1 MKHKLSVLPVLF
13 TLLALV
19 FVFTAC
25 GSEGNVQ
32 SEGVIKP
39 RTITF
44 YSITDEATTDE
55 AVQRV
60 QDELNK
66 ITESLY
72 KVHVVLRLYTEDEYA
87 DVLKN
92 AIIANEEGV
101 VFEDTEVLPD
111 DSVTSGAQTDED
123 EEIVYAEALDNQLDV
138 FLIPE
143 GSSTFDTY
151 AKKYLQTIEYGE
163 GGVLADLSSYLTEGG
178 AGYVLNQYIPAKIL
192 DFCREDSANSSSPL
206 YGLPSNRYYGDAEYM
221 LINKKLFDEYN
232 YDASIITDMYSV
244 QGFLADLAADCGP
257 GKTRPDTVPLYN
269 TPEMG
274 VVSFTGKNS
283 AVAQYVSPSA
293 LVSNGSFTPMNI
305 LAIPNV
311 QKTLAFVNNV
321 HVAGGIMP
329 RVTENVDFSTEF
341 GAAFIKGNDSVY
353 DVYGDDYHII
363 LTGVPYAEG
372 KDIYKGI
379 YAVSKYAEIN
389 GYADRC
395 VEVLTCL
402 NTNAEFRNLLA
413 YGIENI
419 NYITDEET
427 GYVSYVDAS
436 KYTEDTDDDEKGPE
450 MDLTYKMDIEITG
463 NMFLLK
469 QNELMTE
476 EELLLSANNWKYAIA
491 TNNHSIVS
499 PYAKFTFK
507 NYTTVSQGAA
517 CSTADTVR
525 ELEILYDEI
534 WTWVAEYETYIDPST
549 GEKMNTFGEYVLVLQ
564 KELEKNVYVQTASD
578 QLNPTSISGQYT
590 NWYAAMYGG
599 MPTE

>member
-13 TLLALV
+13 ALLALV

-25 GSEGNVQ
+25 GSDGNVQ

-72 KVHVVLRLYTEDEYA
+72 KVHVVLKLYPEDEYEE
-87 DVLKN
+87 VIKQ
-92 AIIANEEGV
+92 AIMANEDDA
-101 VFEDTEVLPD
+101 VFDDTTAVPD
-111 DSVTSGAQTDED
+111 DSVTSGVGATDTDD
-123 EEIVYAEALDNQLDV
+123 EVVFADALENQLDI

-143 GSSTFDTY
+143 GSSTFDKY
-151 AKKYLQTIEYGE
+151 ALKYLQSIEYGE
-163 GGVLADLSSYLTEGG
+163 GGVLADISSYLTEGG
-178 AGYVLNQYIPAKIL
+178 AGYVLNQYIPAKVL
-192 DFCREDSANSSSPL
+192 DFCRGDSADPTSPL

-221 LINKKLFDEYN
+221 LINKKLFDQYN
-232 YDASIITDMYSV
+232 YDPSIITDMYSV
-244 QGFLADLAADCGP
+244 QSFLVDLAADCGP
-257 GKTRPDTVPLYN
+257 GKALPNTVPLYN
-269 TPEMG
+269 TPDMG
-274 VVSFTGKNS
+274 VVSVTGKNS
-283 AVAQYVSPSA
+283 AVAQYVSPTA

-311 QKTLAFVNNV
+311 QKTLGFINNV
-321 HVAGGIMP
+321 HVAGNIMP
-329 RVTENVDFSTEF
+329 RVTDNVDFGTQF
-341 GAAFIKGNDSVY
+341 GAAFVRGNDSVY
-353 DVYGDDYHII
+353 DVYGDDYYIV
-363 LTGVPYAEG
+363 LTGVPYAKG
-372 KDIYKGI
+372 DAIYKGV
-379 YAVSKYAEIN
+379 YGVSKYAEIN

-402 NTNAEFRNLLA
+402 NTNADFRNLLA

-427 GYVSYVDAS
+427 GRVSLVDAS
-436 KYTEDTDDDEKGPE
+436 RYSEDTDDDVKAPE
-450 MDLTYKMDIEITG
+450 VDMTYIMDIEATG

-469 QNELMTE
+469 QNDQMTE

-491 TNNHSIVS
+491 TNNHAIVS
-499 PYAKFTFK
+499 PYAKFRFTA
-507 NYTTVSQGAA
+507 YSQGTP
-517 CSTADTVR
+517 STAETVK
-525 ELEILYDEI
+525 ELEVLYDEI
-534 WTWVAEYETYIDPST
+534 WTWVAEYQTYIDPTT
-549 GEKMNTFGEYVLVLQ
+549 GEKMNTFGEYVLMLQ
-564 KELEKNVYVQTASD
+564 KQLDKNIYVVAASD
-578 QLNPTSISGQYT
+578 QLIPTSISGQYT
-590 NWYAAMYGG
+590 NWYAGMYGG

>member
-19 FVFTAC
+19 FVLTAC

-72 KVHVVLRLYTEDEYA
+72 KVHVVLKLYPEDEYEE
-87 DVLKN
+87 VIKQ
-92 AIIANEEGV
+92 AIMANEDDA
-101 VFEDTEVLPD
+101 VFDDTTAVPD
-111 DSVTSGAQTDED
+111 DSVTSGVGATDTDD
-123 EEIVYAEALDNQLDV
+123 EVVFADALENQLDI

-143 GSSTFDTY
+143 GSSTFDKY
-151 AKKYLQTIEYGE
+151 ALKYLQSIEYGE
-163 GGVLADLSSYLTEGG
+163 GGVLADISSYLTEGG
-178 AGYVLNQYIPAKIL
+178 AGYVLNQYIPAKVL
-192 DFCREDSANSSSPL
+192 DFCRGDSADPTSPL

-221 LINKKLFDEYN
+221 LINKKLFDQYN
-232 YDASIITDMYSV
+232 YDPSIITDMYSV
-244 QGFLADLAADCGP
+244 QSFLVDLAADCGP
-257 GKTRPDTVPLYN
+257 GKALPNTVPLYN
-269 TPEMG
+269 TPDMG
-274 VVSFTGKNS
+274 VVSVTGKNS
-283 AVAQYVSPSA
+283 AVAQYVSPTA

-311 QKTLAFVNNV
+311 QKTLGFINNV
-321 HVAGGIMP
+321 HVAGNILP
-329 RVTENVDFSTEF
+329 RVTDNVDFGTQF
-341 GAAFIKGNDSVY
+341 GAAFVRGNDSVY
-353 DVYGDDYHII
+353 DVYGDDYYIV
-363 LTGVPYAEG
+363 LTGVPYAKG
-372 KDIYKGI
+372 DAIYKGV
-379 YAVSKYAEIN
+379 YGVSKYAEIN

-402 NTNAEFRNLLA
+402 NTNADFRNLLA

-427 GYVSYVDAS
+427 GRVSLVDAS
-436 KYTEDTDDDEKGPE
+436 RYSEDTDDDVKAPE
-450 MDLTYKMDIEITG
+450 VDMTYIMDIEATG

-469 QNELMTE
+469 QNDQMTE

-491 TNNHSIVS
+491 TNNHAIVS
-499 PYAKFTFK
+499 PYAKFRFTA
-507 NYTTVSQGAA
+507 YSQGTP
-517 CSTADTVR
+517 STAETVK
-525 ELEILYDEI
+525 ELEVLYDEI
-534 WTWVAEYETYIDPST
+534 WTWVAEYQTYIDPTT
-549 GEKMNTFGEYVLVLQ
+549 GEKMNTFGEYVLMLQ
-564 KELEKNVYVQTASD
+564 KQLDKNI
-578 QLNPTSISGQYT
+578 LQYD
-590 NWYAAMYGG
+590 
-599 MPTE
+599 

>member
-19 FVFTAC
+19 FVLTAC

-60 QDELNK
+60 EDELNK

-72 KVHVVLRLYTEDEYA
+72 KVHVVLKLYPEDEYEE
-87 DVLKN
+87 VLKK
-92 AIIANEEGV
+92 AIIANEDGV
-101 VFEDTEVLPD
+101 VFEDTDVLPD
-111 DSVTSGAQTDED
+111 DSVTSGVGETDTDD
-123 EEIVYAEALDNQLDV
+123 EVVYADAVENQLDV
-138 FLIPE
+138 FLIPD
-143 GSSTFDTY
+143 GSANFDKY
-151 AKKYLQTIEYGE
+151 ALKYLQSIEYGE
-163 GGVLADLSSYLTEGG
+163 GGVLADLSSYVAEGG
-178 AGYVLNQYIPAKIL
+178 AGYVLNQYIPKKTL
-192 DFCREDSANSSSPL
+192 DFCRGDSADATSPL
-206 YGLPSNRYYGDAEYM
+206 YGLPSNSYYGDAEYM

-232 YDASIITDMYSV
+232 YDPSIITDMFSV
-244 QGFLADLAADCGP
+244 QSFLADLAADCGP
-257 GKTRPDTVPLYN
+257 GKKLSNTVPLYN

-274 VVSFTGKNS
+274 VVSLTGRNS
-283 AVAQYVSPSA
+283 VVAQYVSPSA
-293 LVSNGSFTPMNI
+293 HVSNGSFTPMNI

-311 QKTLAFVNNV
+311 QKTLAFVNSV
-321 HVAGGIMP
+321 HAASGIMP
-329 RVTENVDFSTEF
+329 RVTKNVDFNAQF
-341 GAAFIKGNDSVY
+341 GAAFVRGNDSVY

-363 LTGVPYAEG
+363 LTGIPYAKGE
-372 KDIYKGI
+372 DVYKGV
-379 YAVSKYAEIN
+379 YAVSKYAEMN

-427 GYVSYVDAS
+427 GYLSFVDAS
-436 KYTEDTDDDEKGPE
+436 KYSEETDDDEKGPE
-450 MDLTYKMDIEITG
+450 VDMTYKMDLERTG

-469 QNELMTE
+469 QNDQMTE

-491 TNNHSIVS
+491 TNNHAIVS
-499 PYAKFTFK
+499 PYAKFKFTA
-507 NYTTVSQGAA
+507 YTQGTP
-517 CSTADTVR
+517 STAETVK
-525 ELEILYDEI
+525 ELEVLYDEI
-534 WTWVAEYETYIDPST
+534 WTWVAEYETYSDPTT
-549 GEKMNTFGEYVLVLQ
+549 GEKMNTFSEYVLVLQ
-564 KELEKNVYVQTASD
+564 KELEKNIYVKAASD
-578 QLNPTSISGQYT
+578 QLTPTSISGQYT
-590 NWYAAMYGG
+590 NWYAGMYGG

>member
-19 FVFTAC
+19 FVLTAC

-55 AVQRV
+55 AIQRV
-60 QDELNK
+60 QDELNE

-72 KVHVVLRLYTEDEYA
+72 KVHVVLKLYPESEYEDALKTAIKANEDGAVFDETVVLPEDSETSDVGETEKEEDYA
-87 DVLKN
+87 D
-92 AIIANEEGV
+92 
-101 VFEDTEVLPD
+101 
-111 DSVTSGAQTDED
+111 
-123 EEIVYAEALDNQLDV
+123 ALDNQLDI

-143 GSSTFDTY
+143 GVKKFDTY
-151 AKKYLQTIEYGE
+151 MKDYLESIEYGE
-163 GGVLADLSSYLTEGG
+163 GGVLADLTSYLTEGG
-178 AGYVLNQYIPAKIL
+178 TGYVLNQYIPKKIL
-192 DFCREDSANSSSPL
+192 DFCRAKSDDSTTAL

-232 YDASIITDMYSV
+232 YDPSIITDMYSV
-244 QGFLADLAADCGP
+244 QSFLADLAADCGA
-257 GKTRPDTVPLYN
+257 GKTRPNTVPLYN

-274 VVSFTGKNS
+274 VVSFTGRNS
-283 AVAQYVSPSA
+283 VVAQYVSPSA

-329 RVTENVDFSTEF
+329 RVTNNVDFGTEF
-341 GAAFIKGNDSVY
+341 GAAFVRGNDSVY
-353 DVYGDDYHII
+353 ETYGDDYHII
-363 LTGVPYAEG
+363 LTGIPYAKG
-372 KDIYKGI
+372 QDIYKGI
-379 YAVSKYAEIN
+379 YGVSKYAEEN
-389 GYADRC
+389 GYTDRC

-427 GYVSYVDAS
+427 GYISYVDAS
-436 KYTEDTDDDEKGPE
+436 KYTEELADGERGPE
-450 MDLTYKMDIEITG
+450 VDMTYKMDIETTG

-469 QNELMTE
+469 QNDQMTE
-476 EELLLSANNWKYAIA
+476 EELAISANNWKYAVS
-491 TNNHSIVS
+491 TNNHAIVS
-499 PYAKFTFK
+499 PYAKFNFVA
-507 NYTTVSQGAA
+507 YTQGSP
-517 CSTADTVR
+517 STADTVK
-525 ELEILYDEI
+525 ELEVLYDEI
-534 WTWVAEYETYIDPST
+534 WTWVAEYETYSDPST
-549 GEKMNTFGEYVLVLQ
+549 GEKMNTFSEYVLVLQ
-564 KELEKNVYVQTASD
+564 KELDKNIYVKYASD
-578 QLNPTSISGQYT
+578 QLAPQSIAGQYA
-590 NWYAAMYGG
+590 NWYAGVYGG
-599 MPTE
+599 LGDLLG

>member
-13 TLLALV
+13 ALLALV
-19 FVFTAC
+19 FVLTAC

-72 KVHVVLRLYTEDEYA
+72 KVHVVLKLYPEDEYEE
-87 DVLKN
+87 VIKK
-92 AIIANEEGV
+92 AIMANEDGA
-101 VFEDTEVLPD
+101 VFDDTVLPD
-111 DSVTSGAQTDED
+111 DSVESGVGETDTDD
-123 EEIVYAEALDNQLDV
+123 EVVFADAVENQLDI
-138 FLIPE
+138 FLIPD
-143 GSSTFDTY
+143 GSTTFDKY
-151 AKKYLQTIEYGE
+151 ALKYLQSIEYGE
-163 GGVLADLSSYLTEGG
+163 DGVLADISSYLTEGG
-178 AGYVLNQYIPAKIL
+178 AGYVLNQYIPKKTL
-192 DFCREDSANSSSPL
+192 DFCRGDSADATSAL

-221 LINKKLFDEYN
+221 LINKELFEQYN
-232 YDASIITDMYSV
+232 YEASIITDMYSV
-244 QGFLADLAADCGP
+244 QSFLVDLAADCGP
-257 GKTRPDTVPLYN
+257 GKARPDTVPLYN

-274 VVSFTGKNS
+274 VVSLTGRNS
-283 AVAQYVSPSA
+283 AVAQYVSPTA
-293 LVSNGSFTPMNI
+293 HVSNGSFTPMNV

-311 QKTLAFVNNV
+311 QKTLGFINNV
-321 HVAGGIMP
+321 HMAGGIMP
-329 RVTENVDFSTEF
+329 RVTENVDFSKEF
-341 GAAFIKGNDSVY
+341 GAAFIRGNDSVY
-353 DVYGDDYHII
+353 DIYGDDYYVI
-363 LTGVPYAEG
+363 LTGIPYAKGE
-372 KDIYKGI
+372 DVYSGI

-402 NTNAEFRNLLA
+402 NTNAEFRNLFG

-419 NYITDEET
+419 NYVIDEET

-436 KYTEDTDDDEKGPE
+436 EYTEDTDDEDEKTPAV
-450 MDLTYKMDIEITG
+450 DLTYKMNLKTTG

-469 QNELMTE
+469 QNEEMTE

-491 TNNHSIVS
+491 TNNHAIVS
-499 PYAKFTFK
+499 PYAKFKFTA
-507 NYTTVSQGAA
+507 YTQGTPSTVE
-517 CSTADTVR
+517 TVK
-525 ELEILYDEI
+525 ELEVLYDQI
-534 WTWVAEYETYIDPST
+534 WTWVAEYETYVDPST
-549 GEKMNTFGEYVLVLQ
+549 GEKMNTFSEYVLMLQ
-564 KELEKNVYVQTASD
+564 KQLDKDIYVQAACD
-578 QLNPTSISGQYT
+578 QLIPTSISGQYA
-590 NWYAAMYGG
+590 NWYAGMYGG